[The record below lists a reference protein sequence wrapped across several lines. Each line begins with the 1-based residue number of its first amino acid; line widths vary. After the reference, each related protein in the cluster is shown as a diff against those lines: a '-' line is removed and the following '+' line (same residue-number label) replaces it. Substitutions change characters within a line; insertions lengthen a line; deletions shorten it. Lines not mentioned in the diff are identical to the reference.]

1 MENNLPSMWK
11 MKGMNRKLCWT
22 VRQMRDLLLN
32 VALKEDFVI
41 IIFFSSRKIPWYFYE
56 LEDSKERVA

>member
-1 MENNLPSMWK
+1 MWK
-11 MKGMNRKLCWT
+11 MKGMNRKICWT

-32 VALKEDFVI
+32 FALKEDFVI

-56 LEDSKERVA
+56 LEDSKKRVA